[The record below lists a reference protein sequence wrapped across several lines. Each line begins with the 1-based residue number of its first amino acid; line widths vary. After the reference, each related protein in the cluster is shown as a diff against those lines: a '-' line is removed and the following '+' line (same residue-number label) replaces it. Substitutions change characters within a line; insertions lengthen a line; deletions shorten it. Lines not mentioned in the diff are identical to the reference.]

1 MDAKEAAKLLSKFRN
16 QTITDAEL
24 RKLKAHREKAFARK
38 SAGRKPTAIPGLD
51 IPAAKTRPVQPRAP
65 QTTPTPKITPPQV
78 DESGQSTEP
87 QGTDGS
93 GPTDP
98 REVET
103 GEPPADDR
111 ERIRGLPLLTAH
123 VTDEKTEPLPDE
135 KTTREEEAAAA
146 AEEFAKWAHEFSPD
160 EIAGLYAD
168 WLHNAPEFDRIPA
181 VVRRQLFYGFVRP
194 ATVVAINNLVP
205 KEISTEDVSPE
216 FVAISPGVILLALRG
231 YKWATK
237 KPEDEEK

>member
-51 IPAAKTRPVQPRAP
+51 IPVARTRPAQPRAP
-65 QTTPTPKITPPQV
+65 QSAPAPKITPPQV
-78 DESGQSTEP
+78 DESGQSTAP
-87 QGTDGS
+87 QVAESQT
-93 GPTDP
+93 T
-98 REVET
+98 ET
-103 GEPPADDR
+103 PGEEAPDDR